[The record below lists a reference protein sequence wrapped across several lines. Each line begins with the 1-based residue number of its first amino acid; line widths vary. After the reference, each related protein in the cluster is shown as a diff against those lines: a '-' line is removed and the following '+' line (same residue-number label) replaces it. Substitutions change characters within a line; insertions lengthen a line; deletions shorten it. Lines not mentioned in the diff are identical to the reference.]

1 MIPCVEE
8 LSDSNPGGTIRM
20 GTAARV
26 ENLRSKL
33 PRYRCDLGC
42 ILLKIAAISLLTG
55 GACVDGLV
63 GDCGGVG
70 DDGPGGCKADGFGE
84 MSYAAVRAIGAYRGP
99 EEVSDDPIR
108 ITIGVMPDPIRCVP
122 APPPPPP
129 GTGH

>member
-8 LSDSNPGGTIRM
+8 LSDSNPSGTIRM
-20 GTAARV
+20 GTTARV
-26 ENLRSKL
+26 ENLRS
-33 PRYRCDLGC
+33 
-42 ILLKIAAISLLTG
+42 

-122 APPPPPP
+122 ATPPPP